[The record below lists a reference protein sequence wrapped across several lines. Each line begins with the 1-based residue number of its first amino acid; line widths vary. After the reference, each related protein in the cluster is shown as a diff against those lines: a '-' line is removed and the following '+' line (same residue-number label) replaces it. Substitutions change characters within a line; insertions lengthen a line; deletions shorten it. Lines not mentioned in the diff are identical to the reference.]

1 LTVKA
6 FLKSEEKKRD
16 KERGGSNV
24 AKPGT
29 PVTPVP
35 SVTPVTISAE
45 QHVDTPDQPIQ
56 SIEMAAS
63 QSETSYTPGKAMT
76 EDKAIKSEVQ
86 DVGSQAPEQQS
97 AEVRGLVE
105 KVTIVY

>member
-1 LTVKA
+1 
-6 FLKSEEKKRD
+6 
-16 KERGGSNV
+16 
-24 AKPGT
+24 
-29 PVTPVP
+29 
-35 SVTPVTISAE
+35 
-45 QHVDTPDQPIQ
+45 
-56 SIEMAAS
+56 MAAS

>member
-63 QSETSYTPGKAMT
+63 QSETYTPGKVTA
-76 EDKAIKSEVQ
+76 EDKAINSEVQ

>member
-1 LTVKA
+1 M
-6 FLKSEEKKRD
+6 
-16 KERGGSNV
+16 
-24 AKPGT
+24 AKPTT

-63 QSETSYTPGKAMT
+63 QSETSYAPGKVTA
-76 EDKAIKSEVQ
+76 EDKAINSKVQ

-97 AEVRGLVE
+97 AEVCGLVE
-105 KVTIVY
+105 EVTIVY

>member
-1 LTVKA
+1 M
-6 FLKSEEKKRD
+6 
-16 KERGGSNV
+16 

-63 QSETSYTPGKAMT
+63 QSETPYTPGKVMA

-105 KVTIVY
+105 NVTIVY

>member
-24 AKPGT
+24 AKPG
-29 PVTPVP
+29 TPVP

-56 SIEMAAS
+56 SIEMAAG
-63 QSETSYTPGKAMT
+63 QSETSYTPGKVTA
-76 EDKAIKSEVQ
+76 EDKAINPEVQ

-97 AEVRGLVE
+97 AEVRRLIE
-105 KVTIVY
+105 KATIVY